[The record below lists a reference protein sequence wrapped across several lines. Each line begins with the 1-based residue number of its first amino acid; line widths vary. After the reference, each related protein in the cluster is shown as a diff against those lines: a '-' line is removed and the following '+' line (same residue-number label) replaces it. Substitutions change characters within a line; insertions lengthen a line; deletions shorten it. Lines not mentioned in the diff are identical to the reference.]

1 MTMKLAFSP
10 AEQAFAREVHD
21 FIQANLP
28 DDIRQRVEH
37 DLHLTRDDYMRWQ
50 QILGRQGWHAY
61 TWPREHG
68 GPGWSAVQRYIFEK
82 TSAELNCPTIQPF
95 GPRMVGPVIFNFG
108 SESQK
113 AQHLPGIRDSTV
125 WWCQGYSEPASG
137 SDLASLAT
145 RADDAGDHYVVNG
158 QKIWTSYAHYANWM
172 FCLVR
177 TQRGTRPQEG
187 ISFLL
192 IDMTTPGIVVQP
204 IPMLEG
210 THSFNTVFLTDVKVP
225 KTHLVG
231 EEGQGWRYAKFLLEH
246 ERVENS
252 NIGFSTFAMRRLHRV
267 ANSVIQHGK
276 PLIED
281 PVFRAKVSAVEAQL
295 KALEVN
301 TLRALSA
308 MGSGS
313 SPGAG
318 LASSLKI
325 RGTEIGQRISELIC
339 EAAGPQGQALDPALL
354 AGQGDMS
361 CLEPSLI
368 GAPANYFWRRAMSIY
383 GGSNEIQ
390 RNIIAKQVLGL

>member
-1 MTMKLAFSP
+1 MELAFSK
-10 AEQAFAREVHD
+10 EEHAFADEVRS
-21 FIQANLP
+21 FISANLP
-28 DDIRQRVEH
+28 HDIAARVEH
-37 DLHLTRDDYMRWQ
+37 DLHMSRDDTMRWQ

-61 TWPREHG
+61 TWPTEQG

-108 SESQK
+108 SEAQK
-113 AQHLPGIRDSTV
+113 ARHLQAIRDSTS

-145 RADDAGDHYVVNG
+145 RAEDRGDHYLVNG
-158 QKIWTSYAHYANWM
+158 QKIWTSYAHHADWM

-177 TQRGTRPQEG
+177 TRREARPQTG
-187 ISFLL
+187 ISFVL
-192 IDMTTPGIVVQP
+192 IDMKTPGIEVQP

-210 THSFNTVFLTDVKVP
+210 THSFNSVFFTDVKVP
-225 KTHLVG
+225 KENLVG
-231 EEGQGWRYAKFLLEH
+231 EPGEGWRYAKFLLEH

-252 NIGFSTFAMRRLHRV
+252 NIGFSTFAMRRLHRL
-267 ANSVIQHGK
+267 AGAQRPGGR
-276 PLIED
+276 PLLED
-281 PVFRAKVSAVEAQL
+281 PVFRAKVSAVETQL
-295 KALEVN
+295 KALEIN

-325 RGTEIGQRISELIC
+325 RGSEIGQRITELLF
-339 EAAGPQGQALDPALL
+339 EAAGPQGWRLDAALMR
-354 AGQGDMS
+354 GEGDMAG
-361 CLEPSLI
+361 LEASLR
-368 GAPANYFWRRAMSIY
+368 GTAPNYFWRRAMSIY

-390 RNIIAKQVLGL
+390 RNIVAKQVLGL

>member
-1 MTMKLAFSP
+1 MELTFSES
-10 AEQAFAREVHD
+10 EQAFAREVRT
-21 FIQANLP
+21 FIQENLP
-28 DDIRQRVEH
+28 VDISQRVEH
-37 DLHLTRDDYMRWQ
+37 DLHMKRDDFMRWQ

-61 TWPREHG
+61 TWPKEHR
-68 GPGWSAVQRYIFEK
+68 GPGWSAVQRYIFE
-82 TSAELNCPTIQPF
+82 TISAELNCPTIQPF
-95 GPRMVGPVIFNFG
+95 GPRMVGPVIYNFG
-108 SESQK
+108 TEAQK
-113 AQHLPGIRDSTV
+113 AQHLPGIRESTV

-145 RADDAGDHYVVNG
+145 RAEDRGDHYLVNG
-158 QKIWTSYAHYANWM
+158 QKIWTSYAHYADWM

-177 TQRGTRPQEG
+177 TSREARPQTG

-192 IDMTTPGIVVQP
+192 IDMKTPGIEVQP

-210 THSFNTVFLTDVKVP
+210 THSFNAVFLTDVRVP
-225 KTHLVG
+225 KANLVG

-252 NIGFSTFAMRRLHRV
+252 NIGFSTFAMRRLKRV
-267 ANSVIQHGK
+267 ASQVQSGGR
-276 PLIED
+276 PLIEE
-281 PVFRAKVSAVEAQL
+281 PLFRAKVSAVEAQL

-318 LASSLKI
+318 LASALKI
-325 RGTEIGQRISELIC
+325 RGTEIGQRISELIF
-339 EAAGPQGQALDPALL
+339 EAAGPGGQVLDPALMS
-354 AGQGDMS
+354 GQGDMNS
-361 CLEPSLI
+361 ITPSI
-368 GAPANYFWRRAMSIY
+368 VGAAPNYFWRRSMSIY

>member
-1 MTMKLAFSP
+1 MELAFSTE
-10 AEQAFAREVHD
+10 EQAFAQQVRE
-21 FIQANLP
+21 FISTHLP
-28 DDIRQRVEH
+28 RDIAERVEH
-37 DLHLTRDDYMRWQ
+37 DLHMTRDDTMRWQ

-61 TWPREHG
+61 TWPRAHG
-68 GPGWSAVQRYIFEK
+68 GPGWSAVQRYIFE
-82 TSAELNCPTIQPF
+82 TISAELNCPTIQPF
-95 GPRMVGPVIFNFG
+95 GPRMVGPVLFNFG
-108 SESQK
+108 SAAQQ

-145 RADDAGDHYVVNG
+145 RAEDCGDHYLVNG
-158 QKIWTSYAHYANWM
+158 QKIWTSYAHHADWM

-177 TQRGTRPQEG
+177 TSREARPQSG
-187 ISFLL
+187 ISFVL
-192 IDMTTPGIVVQP
+192 IDMKTPGVVVQP

-210 THSFNTVFLTDVKVP
+210 THSFNSVFLTDVKVP
-225 KTHLVG
+225 KANLVG
-231 EEGQGWRYAKFLLEH
+231 EEGKGWSYAKFLLEH

-252 NIGFSTFAMRRLHRV
+252 NIGFSTFAMRRLHRMARTV
-267 ANSVIQHGK
+267 PSRGR
-276 PLIED
+276 PLIDD
-281 PVFRAKVSAVEAQL
+281 PLFRAKVSAVEAQL

-318 LASSLKI
+318 LASALKI
-325 RGTEIGQRISELIC
+325 RGTEIGQRITELLF
-339 EAAGPQGQALDPALL
+339 EAAGPQGHRVDAELL
-354 AGQGDMS
+354 HGDGDLS
-361 CLEPSLI
+361 DLGASLS
-368 GAPANYFWRRAMSIY
+368 GAPANYFWRRSMSIY